1 MRLGIAYFLVTIA
14 VAFLAKS
21 NPAVLSMFLGSFS
34 FLSIVGFITINID
47 YYTGHAYTLRDFS
60 EALWLCIL
68 AVSFLCAV
76 LVVVL

>member
-1 MRLGIAYFLVTIA
+1 

-34 FLSIVGFITINID
+34 FLLIVGFITINID
-47 YYTGHAYTLRDFS
+47 YFTGHAYTLREPS

-68 AVSFLCAV
+68 AVSFLCAI
-76 LVVVL
+76 LVITL